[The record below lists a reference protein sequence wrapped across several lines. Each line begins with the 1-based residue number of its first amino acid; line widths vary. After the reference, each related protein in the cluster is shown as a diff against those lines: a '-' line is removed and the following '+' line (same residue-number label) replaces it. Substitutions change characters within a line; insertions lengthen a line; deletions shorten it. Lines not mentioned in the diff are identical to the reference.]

1 MDYKKNLRYFKNKKI
16 PIYTGAGMIVLGI
29 VCFLATRWS
38 EYYLILYPASII
50 LLIVGGIMFAVS
62 KTSQS
67 NDKAIDDAI
76 NESFKMFEEQTLKRF
91 DLYERQLPY
100 VESALLDGY
109 KYYEGSYLLRDKA
122 GKYRTDVYTKT
133 HVYFTK
139 TELCIGS
146 YEISLI
152 KDEQTDKSVSYP
164 YESIKRAYAKDDVIV
179 YKQKNIIVTIH
190 YQTLHIETVNGEFI
204 TQTPVSA
211 DLDALVENIGRMAT
225 KVSQL

>member
-1 MDYKKNLRYFKNKKI
+1 
-16 PIYTGAGMIVLGI
+16 MIVLGI
-29 VCFLATRWS
+29 VCFMAARWS

-67 NDKAIDDAI
+67 NDKVIDDAI
-76 NESFKMFEEQTLKRF
+76 NESFKLFEEQMFKRF

-100 VESALLDGY
+100 VESLLLEGY
-109 KYYEGSYLLRDKA
+109 KYYEGSYLLHDKA

-152 KDEQTDKSVSYP
+152 KDEQIDKSVSFP
-164 YESIKRAYAKDDVIV
+164 YESIKKAYAEDNVIE
-179 YKQKNIIVTIH
+179 YKLKNKSVTIR
-190 YQTLHIETVNGEFI
+190 YQTFYIETANGEFI
-204 TQTPVSA
+204 TQANISSA
-211 DLDALVENIGRMAT
+211 LDDLIENINRTAA